1 MFRSIRW
8 RIVITLTAL
17 IVVAMSGLGIYL
29 ARAIRAYSLD
39 ALRAR
44 LIGEARLAGEASLSH
59 MQADQLD
66 AFVRQLALDISA
78 RITVISSEG
87 VVLADSEVNASG
99 MENHL
104 DRPEIVQAKAQGS
117 GSSIRKSSTLG
128 IDEMYVAVYRTGVS
142 GGGVFF
148 RVALPLSSVSDSL
161 AVINRT
167 IVAGTAVA
175 ALVAV
180 LVALWISIP
189 TSLSLKRL
197 TVMSR
202 SIAAGELDQRID
214 VSSRDE
220 VGELAAAFNVMS
232 GRLND
237 SVTLLTGERD
247 KLAAILATMGDGIII
262 VDHDGL
268 VTTLNRAAVKMF
280 GMTEDRAKGHT
291 FIEVVRDHELDEML
305 QKCRIAGVQQTG
317 VVETSGGRRNLGV
330 TATALGSG
338 FLMLF
343 QDLTEFRRTEMIRR
357 DFVSN
362 ISHELRTPIASLK
375 VLLETL
381 QARAMEDPKMG
392 ADFLSRALAEADR
405 LAQMVNELAELSRIE
420 SGRVPLA
427 KAPVSSMEVIRQVVQ
442 RLRPLAERAGLD
454 IAISNGGDLP
464 LVMADAERIGQVLVN
479 IVHNSI
485 KFTPAGGRIA
495 ISTRAEGGNL
505 LVSVA
510 DTGIG
515 IDPEDLPRVFERFY
529 KADKARGGGGT
540 GLGLAIARHIVQLH
554 GGEIRVESQPGRGST
569 FTFSLP
575 L

>member
-8 RIVITLTAL
+8 RIVIALTAL
-17 IVVAMSGLGIYL
+17 IVLAMSGLGIYL
-29 ARAIRAYSLD
+29 ARAIRADSLD

-44 LIGEARLAGEASLSH
+44 LTDEARLAGEASQSH
-59 MQADQLD
+59 MQDDQLD
-66 AFVRQLALDISA
+66 PFVRQLALDISA
-78 RITVISSEG
+78 RITVISSDG
-87 VVLADSEVNASG
+87 VVLADSEVDASG

-128 IDEMYVAVYRTGVS
+128 IDEMYVAVYLTGVP
-142 GGGVFF
+142 GNEVFF
-148 RVALPLSSVSDSL
+148 RVALPLTSVNNSL
-161 AVINRT
+161 AVINHT
-167 IVAGTAVA
+167 IVAGTTVA
-175 ALVAV
+175 ALAAV
-180 LVALWISIP
+180 LLALWISMP
-189 TSLSLKRL
+189 TSHSLKRL

-220 VGELAAAFNVMS
+220 VGELADAFNVMS

-262 VDHDGL
+262 VNHEGL
-268 VTTLNRAAVKMF
+268 VTTLNRAAEKMF
-280 GMTEDRAKGHT
+280 GMTVDRAKGGT

-305 QKCRIAGVQQTG
+305 QKCRMAGVQQTG
-317 VVETSGGRRNLGV
+317 IVETGGGRHSLGV
-330 TATALGSG
+330 TATPLGNG

-343 QDLTEFRRTEMIRR
+343 QDLTEFRRTEIVRR

-381 QARAMEDPKMG
+381 QTGALEDPKMG
-392 ADFLSRALAEADR
+392 ADFLSRALAETDR
-405 LAQMVNELAELSRIE
+405 LAQMVNELGELSRIE
-420 SGRVPLA
+420 SGRVPLV
-427 KAPVSSMEVIRQVVQ
+427 KTPVSIMEVIRQVVE
-442 RLRPLAERAGLD
+442 RLHPQAERAGLSIVIND
-454 IAISNGGDLP
+454 GGDLP
-464 LVMADAERIGQVLVN
+464 RVMADAERIGQVLVN
-479 IVHNSI
+479 IVHNAI
-485 KFTPAGGRIA
+485 KFTPAGGRIT
-495 ISTRAEGGNL
+495 ISTRMEGGNL

-515 IDPEDLPRVFERFY
+515 IDSEDLPRVFERFY
-529 KADKARGGGGT
+529 KADKSRSGGGT
-540 GLGLAIARHIVQLH
+540 GLGLAIAKHIVQLH
-554 GGEIRVESQPGRGST
+554 GGEIRAESQPGKGST
-569 FTFSLP
+569 FTFTLP

>member
-180 LVALWISIP
+180 LVAL
-189 TSLSLKRL
+189 
-197 TVMSR
+197 
-202 SIAAGELDQRID
+202 
-214 VSSRDE
+214 
-220 VGELAAAFNVMS
+220 
-232 GRLND
+232 
-237 SVTLLTGERD
+237 
-247 KLAAILATMGDGIII
+247 
-262 VDHDGL
+262 
-268 VTTLNRAAVKMF
+268 
-280 GMTEDRAKGHT
+280 
-291 FIEVVRDHELDEML
+291 
-305 QKCRIAGVQQTG
+305 
-317 VVETSGGRRNLGV
+317 
-330 TATALGSG
+330 
-338 FLMLF
+338 
-343 QDLTEFRRTEMIRR
+343 
-357 DFVSN
+357 
-362 ISHELRTPIASLK
+362 
-375 VLLETL
+375 
-381 QARAMEDPKMG
+381 
-392 ADFLSRALAEADR
+392 
-405 LAQMVNELAELSRIE
+405 
-420 SGRVPLA
+420 
-427 KAPVSSMEVIRQVVQ
+427 
-442 RLRPLAERAGLD
+442 
-454 IAISNGGDLP
+454 
-464 LVMADAERIGQVLVN
+464 
-479 IVHNSI
+479 
-485 KFTPAGGRIA
+485 
-495 ISTRAEGGNL
+495 
-505 LVSVA
+505 
-510 DTGIG
+510 
-515 IDPEDLPRVFERFY
+515 
-529 KADKARGGGGT
+529 
-540 GLGLAIARHIVQLH
+540 
-554 GGEIRVESQPGRGST
+554 
-569 FTFSLP
+569 
-575 L
+575 